1 MSFLTNHH
9 HLIAL
14 LHQYGY
20 GLVAL
25 VIGLE
30 SMGLPVPGESLLVA
44 AALYAATT
52 HQLSIPL
59 VVAAAATGAIVG
71 DNLGYLIGRS
81 VGYRLLKRY
90 GGYVLLTPERLEV
103 GRRLFARHG
112 GKVVLFGRFVAVL
125 RTLAALLAG
134 ANRMAWPH
142 FLLANAIG
150 GIGWASLYGF
160 GAYALGN
167 QIRRVQGPVGVI
179 AGAIGVAAI
188 ALTILYARRQERR
201 LTKEVEA
208 AAPAAPPQGAPRAP

>member
-1 MSFLTNHH
+1 MSLLSNHH
-9 HLIAL
+9 HLAAL

-25 VIGLE
+25 MIGLE
-30 SMGLPVPGESLLVA
+30 SVGLPVPGESLLIA

-52 HQLSIPL
+52 HQLTIPL
-59 VVAAAATGAIVG
+59 VVTAAAVGAIVG
-71 DNLGYLIGRS
+71 GIFGYLIGRG
-81 VGYRLLKRY
+81 VGYRLLRRY
-90 GGYVLLTPERLEV
+90 GSYVMLTPERLEI

-134 ANRMAWPH
+134 ANRMPWSH
-142 FLLANAIG
+142 FLAANAVG

-167 QIRRVQGPVGVI
+167 QIRRLQGPLGI
-179 AGAIGVAAI
+179 AAGAIGIAAI
-188 ALTILYARRQERR
+188 AATILYAKRQERR
-201 LTKEVEA
+201 LAAEA
-208 AAPAAPPQGAPRAP
+208 QGAVSPAPPC

>member
-25 VIGLE
+25 IVGLE
-30 SMGLPVPGESLLVA
+30 STGLPVPGESLLIA

-52 HQLSIPL
+52 HQLKIPL
-59 VVAAAATGAIVG
+59 VVTAAAVGAIMG
-71 DNLGYLIGRS
+71 DNFGYLIGRN
-81 VGYRLLKRY
+81 VGFRLLQRY
-90 GGYVLLTPERLEV
+90 GGYVLLTPDRLEV

-112 GKVVLFGRFVAVL
+112 GKVVLFGRFVAIL

-134 ANRMAWPH
+134 ANRMPWPH
-142 FLLANAIG
+142 FLLANAMG

-167 QIRRVQGPVGVI
+167 EIKRLQGPLGI
-179 AGAIGVAAI
+179 ATGAIGLAAI
-188 ALTILYARRQERR
+188 AVTIVYARRQERR
-201 LTKEVEA
+201 LAEEA
-208 AAPAAPPQGAPRAP
+208 QGAVSPAPPC